1 MESLV
6 RHLLFI
12 EKWRFQTMFN
22 LTLEQINESNAIHTT
37 TEIHQ
42 QPAVWQELVTDLFE
56 QQESYKTFLDSIYI
70 KHPTVRVI
78 LTGAGTSAFVGDT
91 LVPELARQNQQNI
104 QFESIPTTDI
114 VSNPTAYLFKDTPTI
129 LVSFARSGN
138 SPESVATVTLGQE
151 IVTDFYQVV
160 ITCNKD
166 GQLAKNIQGDDKSIT
181 LLMPEKANDQSLA
194 MTSSFTSMTI
204 AAYMLFTENVFTK
217 DVAHQIIDSAEQL
230 MGKIGAPIDE
240 VLEFDFERIVY
251 LGSGLLA
258 QLSHEAALKM
268 LELSGGQVVAIHE
281 SSLGFRHGPKSIL
294 TDKSA
299 VVLFMSQDPYTRK
312 YDLDILR
319 ELAAVQSGMKIIVLT
334 ETNDE
339 EVEKLA
345 DWVISVNAG
354 TEPISNDFHLA
365 LLYVVFAQALALK
378 KSIQLG
384 ITPDNPSPDGAISRV
399 VKGVTIYDYKE

>member
-1 MESLV
+1 
-6 RHLLFI
+6 
-12 EKWRFQTMFN
+12 MFN
-22 LTLEQINESNAIHTT
+22 LTSDQIKESNAVHTT
-37 TEIHQ
+37 REIHQ
-42 QPAVWQELVTDLFE
+42 QPVVWKELVTDLVE
-56 QQESYKTFLDSIYI
+56 QQETLKGFLTSIYK
-70 KHPTVRVI
+70 KHDTVRVI

-91 LVPELARQNQQNI
+91 LVPELARQNQQNV

-114 VSNPTAYLFKDTPTI
+114 VSNPTEYLFKEIPTI

-204 AAYMLFTENVFTK
+204 AAYVLFTEDVFTK
-217 DVAHQIIDSAEQL
+217 DVATQVITSAEQL
-230 MGKIGAPIDE
+230 IERLGNTVDE
-240 VLEFDFERIVY
+240 VLGFDFERIAY

-294 TDKSA
+294 NDKSA

-312 YDLDILR
+312 YDLDILQ
-319 ELAAVQSGMKIIVLT
+319 ELAAAKSGMKIVALT
-334 ETNDE
+334 ETKDE

-345 DWVISVNAG
+345 DWVISVNTG
-354 TEPISNDFHLA
+354 TESLSSDFHLA
-365 LLYVVFAQALALK
+365 LLYIIFAQALALK

-399 VKGVTIYDYKE
+399 VKGVTIYDYKK

>member
-1 MESLV
+1 ML
-6 RHLLFI
+6 
-12 EKWRFQTMFN
+12 KMFN
-22 LTLEQINESNAIHTT
+22 LTSDQIKESNAVHTT
-37 TEIHQ
+37 REIHQ
-42 QPAVWQELVTDLFE
+42 QPVVWKELVTDLVE
-56 QQESYKTFLDSIYI
+56 QQETLKGFLTSIYK
-70 KHPTVRVI
+70 KHDTVRVI

-91 LVPELARQNQQNI
+91 LVPELARQNQQNV

-114 VSNPTAYLFKDTPTI
+114 VSNPTEYLFKEIPTI

-204 AAYMLFTENVFTK
+204 AAYVLFTEDVFTK
-217 DVAHQIIDSAEQL
+217 DVATQVITSAEQL
-230 MGKIGAPIDE
+230 IERLGNTVDE
-240 VLEFDFERIVY
+240 VLGFDFERIAY

-294 TDKSA
+294 NDKSA

-319 ELAAVQSGMKIIVLT
+319 ELAAAKSGMKIVALT
-334 ETNDE
+334 ETKDE

-345 DWVISVNAG
+345 DWVISVNTG
-354 TEPISNDFHLA
+354 TESLSSDFHLA
-365 LLYVVFAQALALK
+365 LLYIIFAQALALK

-399 VKGVTIYDYKE
+399 VKGVTIYDYKK

>member
-1 MESLV
+1 
-6 RHLLFI
+6 
-12 EKWRFQTMFN
+12 MFN
-22 LTLEQINESNAIHTT
+22 LTTEKISEMNAGHTT
-37 TEIHQ
+37 REIHQ
-42 QPAVWQELVTDLFE
+42 QPAVWQELVTDFFK
-56 QQESYKTFLDSIYI
+56 QQEAFKGFLTSIYE
-70 KHPTVRVI
+70 KHEQVRVI

-91 LVPELARQNQQNI
+91 LVPELAKQNKQPHV

-114 VSNPTAYLFKDTPTI
+114 VSNPTEYLFEGTPTI

-151 IVTDFYQVV
+151 IVDDFYQVV

-166 GQLAKNIQGDDKSIT
+166 GQLAKNIQGDPNSIT
-181 LLMPEKANDQSLA
+181 LLMPEKSNDQSLA
-194 MTSSFTSMTI
+194 MTSSFTSMII
-204 AAYMLFTENVFTK
+204 AAYALFTEEVFTEG
-217 DVAHQIIDSAEQL
+217 VAEQV
-230 MGKIGAPIDE
+230 IGAATQLIEQLGDPVDTAID
-240 VLEFDFERIVY
+240 FDFERIVY

-294 TDKSA
+294 NDQSA

-312 YDLDILR
+312 YDIDILR
-319 ELAAVQSGMKIIVLT
+319 ELAAAKSGMKIVALT
-334 ETNDE
+334 ETKDE
-339 EVEKLA
+339 EVEQLA
-345 DWVISVNAG
+345 DLVLPVNADG
-354 TEPISNDFHLA
+354 KPLGNDFYLA
-365 LLYVVFAQALALK
+365 LLYVVFAQTLALK

-399 VKGVTIYDYKE
+399 VKGVTIYDYKR